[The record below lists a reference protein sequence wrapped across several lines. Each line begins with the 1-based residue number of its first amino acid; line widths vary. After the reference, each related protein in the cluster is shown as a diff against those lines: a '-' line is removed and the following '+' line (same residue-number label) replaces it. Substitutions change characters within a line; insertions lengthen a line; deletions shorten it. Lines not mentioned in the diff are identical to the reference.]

1 MAFTVTVNK
10 KTVFGDMRV
19 NMYSITADATTQT
32 VDTGFDNIVHMDWS
46 AKSMTTSST
55 VVMNKNTGAEGTAL
69 VGCIGI
75 SGCTSGDEY
84 YVTVY
89 GN

>member
-1 MAFTVTVNK
+1 
-10 KTVFGDMRV
+10 
-19 NMYSITADATTQT
+19 
-32 VDTGFDNIVHMDWS
+32 
-46 AKSMTTSST
+46 MTTAT

>member
-1 MAFTVTVNK
+1 MAFTVTINK

-19 NMYSITADATTQT
+19 NMLSITADATTQT

-46 AKSMTTSST
+46 AKSMATAT

>member
-19 NMYSITADATTQT
+19 NMFSITADATTQT

-46 AKSMTTSST
+46 AKSMTTST
-55 VVMNKNTGAEGTAL
+55 VKMHKNIGAEGTAL

>member
-1 MAFTVTVNK
+1 MAFTVTINK

-19 NMYSITADATTQT
+19 NMLSITADATTQT
-32 VDTGFDNIVHMDWS
+32 VDTGFDNIVHMDWA
-46 AKSMTTSST
+46 AKSMTTST

-69 VGCIGI
+69 VGSIGI

>member
-19 NMYSITADATTQT
+19 NMFSIKADATTQT

-46 AKSMTTSST
+46 AKSMTTAT
-55 VVMNKNTGAEGTAL
+55 VVFNKNTGAEGTAL

>member
-19 NMYSITADATTQT
+19 NMFSIKADATTQT

-46 AKSMTTSST
+46 AKSMTTST
-55 VVMNKNTGAEGTAL
+55 VKMHKNTGAEGTAL

>member
-19 NMYSITADATTQT
+19 NMFTITADATTQT
-32 VDTGFDNIVHMDWS
+32 VDTGFDNIIHMDWS
-46 AKSMTTSST
+46 AKSMTTST
-55 VVMNKNTGAEGTAL
+55 VKMHKNIGAKGTAL

>member
-19 NMYSITADATTQT
+19 NMFSITADAATQT

-46 AKSMTTSST
+46 AKSMATAT
-55 VVMNKNTGAEGTAL
+55 VAMYKNTGAEGTAL